1 MNFEKKMSMSII
13 IVLAY
18 ISSDV
23 REKEGKEKFKEFY
36 YAQN

>member
-23 REKEGKEKFKEFY
+23 REKEGKKEKKREI
-36 YAQN
+36 QRI